1 VQTSKLGKRI
11 NDLAPLEHRI
21 SCRSRKDT
29 FNTEIE
35 RQWQLSQHELY
46 EEEFV
51 HALNFLCNLQKP
63 AKIKP
68 LGDTLETFND
78 NYEDLADFDDTT
90 EDSDDHEREF
100 KVLR

>member
-1 VQTSKLGKRI
+1 M
-11 NDLAPLEHRI
+11 
-21 SCRSRKDT
+21 
-29 FNTEIE
+29 EIE
-35 RQWQLSQHELY
+35 RQWQLSQHELS

-51 HALNFLCNLQKP
+51 HALNFLCNLRKP

-78 NYEDLADFDDTT
+78 NYEDLAEFDDTT

-100 KVLR
+100 KVLLRLDGDQPIDLRKRKSVSLCRHKLQG